1 MKACN
6 GMVTQNF
13 MTDGGE
19 SLKKTYET
27 PAAEKVCFD
36 YQEQV
41 VASGSDCYWAGQ
53 TVRAYQGCTETHTG
67 AMNK

>member
-6 GMVTQNF
+6 GMVTPNF

-19 SLKKTYET
+19 SMKKTYET
-27 PAAEKVCFD
+27 PVAEKVCFD

-41 VASGSDCYWAGQ
+41 VASSSECYWVGQ
-53 TVRAYQGCTETHTG
+53 AVRNYHGCTDELKG